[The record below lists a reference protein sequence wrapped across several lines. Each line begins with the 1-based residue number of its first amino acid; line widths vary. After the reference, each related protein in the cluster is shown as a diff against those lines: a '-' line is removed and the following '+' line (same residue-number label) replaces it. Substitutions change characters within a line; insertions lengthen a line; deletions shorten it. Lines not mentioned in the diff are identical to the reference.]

1 VEGLPVIA
9 IDFGATSIRVC
20 RVDLE
25 ARPVSLRVVH
35 RHPHG
40 PIRHPDGSLRWDWA
54 RLVAEM
60 HRGLEIALQQGPVAS
75 IGIDTW
81 GVDYGLLDGR
91 GRLVAP
97 PFCYR
102 DERTR
107 DWLEIVARIGPR
119 RLYQLAGLQLMPL
132 NTIFQL
138 AAHDPEERGRAR
150 SFLMLPELVVYELC
164 GVALA
169 EATSAGTTGLVD
181 IRFGSWSEELLDAI
195 GADPAWFHEIRPAG
209 TLAGRWRG
217 IPVHLVGGHDTAS
230 AVVAMAAHPSPDTAF
245 VSAGTWFLVGRE
257 LGAPDTSERAQAA
270 NFSNEQ
276 GTFGSIRFLKNLN
289 GMWLL
294 EECRRGWGDP
304 PVGDLLDAAA
314 AVRTPVPVI
323 EVNHPDLLAPEDM
336 AATLRT
342 MAGLPPDVEPAVI
355 VKVIFESIADGVG
368 RIVEDL
374 DPVGDITIFGG
385 ASRSALLRETLA
397 GRSGRTVR
405 VGPAEATALGNALT
419 QGVALGAF
427 ADQEE
432 ARASLAPRGGQV
444 DLPAAEE

>member
-1 VEGLPVIA
+1 VKGLPVIA

-20 RVDLE
+20 RIDLE

-40 PIRHPDGSLRWDWA
+40 PIRHADGSLRWDWE
-54 RLVAEM
+54 RLVTEM
-60 HRGLEIALQQGPVAS
+60 HRGLELALREGPVAS
-75 IGIDTW
+75 IGVDTW
-81 GVDYGLLDGR
+81 GVDYGLLDAG
-91 GRLVAP
+91 GELVAP

-107 DWLEIVARIGPR
+107 DWLEIVARIGER
-119 RLYQLAGLQLMPL
+119 RLYELAGLQLMPL

-138 AAHDPEERGRAR
+138 AAHDASERERAR
-150 SFLMLPELVVYELC
+150 SLLMLPELIVYELC
-164 GVALA
+164 GEVLA
-169 EATSAGTTGLVD
+169 EATSAGTTGLVE
-181 IRFGSWSEELLDAI
+181 IRTGRWCAELLDAV
-195 GADPAWFHEIRPAG
+195 GADPRWFHEIRKAGMLAG
-209 TLAGRWRG
+209 TWRG

-257 LGAPDTSERAQAA
+257 LASPDTGEPAQVA
-270 NFSNEQ
+270 NFSNER
-276 GTFGSIRFLKNLN
+276 GTFGSIRFLKNLI

-304 PVGDLLDAAA
+304 PIEGLLDAAA

-323 EVNHPDLLAPEDM
+323 DVNQPELLAPVDM
-336 AATLRT
+336 AATLCG
-342 MAGLPPDVEPAVI
+342 MAGLPADVERGVLVRVI
-355 VKVIFESIADGVG
+355 LDSIAEGVR
-368 RIVEDL
+368 RIVDDL
-374 DPVGDITIFGG
+374 GAVDDITIFGG
-385 ASRSALLRETLA
+385 ASRSALLCDILA
-397 GRSGRTVR
+397 NRSGRIVR
-405 VGPAEATALGNALT
+405 IGPSEATALGNALT

-432 ARASLAPRGGQV
+432 ARASLAEDGR
-444 DLPAAEE
+444 

>member
-1 VEGLPVIA
+1 MVDSGGLPVIA

-20 RVDLE
+20 RIDLE
-25 ARPVSLRVVH
+25 ARPVALRVVH
-35 RHPHG
+35 RYPHG
-40 PIRHPDGSLRWDWA
+40 PIRHSDGSLRWDWM

-60 HRGLEIALQQGPVAS
+60 HRGLELALREGPVAS
-75 IGIDTW
+75 IGVDTW
-81 GVDYGLLDGR
+81 GVDYGLLDER
-91 GRLVAP
+91 GELVAP

-107 DWLEIVARIGPR
+107 DWLEVVDRIGAR
-119 RLYQLAGLQLMPL
+119 RLYELAGLQLMPL

-138 AAHDPEERGRAR
+138 AVHDASERGRAR
-150 SFLMLPELVVYELC
+150 SLLMLPELIVHELC

-181 IRFGSWSEELLDAI
+181 IHAGRWSEELLDAI
-195 GADPAWFHEIRPAG
+195 RADPAWFREIQPAG
-209 TLAGRWRG
+209 RVAGSWRG

-257 LGAPDTSERAQAA
+257 LAAPDTGESAQAA
-270 NFSNEQ
+270 NFSNER
-276 GTFGSIRFLKNLN
+276 GTFGSIRFLKNLI

-304 PVGDLLDAAA
+304 PVETLLDAAA

-323 EVNHPDLLAPEDM
+323 DVNQPELLAPADM
-336 AATLRT
+336 AATLRRL
-342 MAGLPPDVEPAVI
+342 AGLPDDVERGVI
-355 VKVIFESIADGVG
+355 VRLILDSIAAGVT
-368 RIVEDL
+368 RIVDDL
-374 DPVGDITIFGG
+374 GAVDDITLFGG
-385 ASRSALLRETLA
+385 ASRSALLCDTLA
-397 GRSGRTVR
+397 SCSGRAVR
-405 VGPAEATALGNALT
+405 TGPAEATALGNALT

-427 ADQEE
+427 ADQDE
-432 ARASLAPRGGQV
+432 ARASLAP
-444 DLPAAEE
+444 